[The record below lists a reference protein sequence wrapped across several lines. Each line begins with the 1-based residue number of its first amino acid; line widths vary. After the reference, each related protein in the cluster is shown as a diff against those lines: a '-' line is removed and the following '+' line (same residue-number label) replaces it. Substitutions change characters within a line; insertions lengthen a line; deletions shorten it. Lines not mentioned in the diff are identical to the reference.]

1 MIESWF
7 DPNQYAWIPGA
18 ALGVLG
24 GLHGTLAGCLA
35 PRGKCK
41 GLVLG
46 MHFGILACCGL
57 LFLCGIVGYAV
68 KQPDGVVYGVGF
80 PGLLGLCIFGS
91 LAPLVLKRYREAE
104 MRRSMAQDL

>member
-7 DPNQYAWIPGA
+7 DPSQYAWIPGT
-18 ALGVLG
+18 ALGVVG
-24 GLHGTLAGCLA
+24 GLHGALAGCLA

-57 LFLCGIVGYAV
+57 LFVCGIAAYAV
-68 KQPDGVVYGVGF
+68 KQPYGVFYGLGF
-80 PGLLGLCIFGS
+80 PGLLGLCILGS
-91 LAPLVLKRYREAE
+91 MTPLVLKRYREAE
-104 MRRSMAQDL
+104 MRRFMAQDL